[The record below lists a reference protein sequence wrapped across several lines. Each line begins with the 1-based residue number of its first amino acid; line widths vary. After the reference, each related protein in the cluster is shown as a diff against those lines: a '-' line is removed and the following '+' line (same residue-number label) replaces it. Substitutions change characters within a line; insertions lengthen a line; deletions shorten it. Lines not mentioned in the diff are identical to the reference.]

1 MEATR
6 NKRINQHQQR
16 LLLIKRLQRHSTK
29 AASSADQKA
38 ASAASNSNASAQ
50 AAPGKLVE
58 ITLNAK
64 DFEYDKKVIHVKQGD
79 KVKLTLNS
87 DDDGG
92 HGFAL
97 PAYQHKSS
105 EKWKC

>member
-1 MEATR
+1 M
-6 NKRINQHQQR
+6 KMKMV
-16 LLLIKRLQRHSTK
+16 LLIAATVLSISVLSACGSNSKQTNQSTS
-29 AASSADQKA
+29 ATTSADQKT
-38 ASAASNSNASAQ
+38 ASAASNPNASAQ

-79 KVKLTLNS
+79 KVKLTLHS

-92 HGFAL
+92 HGF
-97 PAYQHKSS
+97 
-105 EKWKC
+105 